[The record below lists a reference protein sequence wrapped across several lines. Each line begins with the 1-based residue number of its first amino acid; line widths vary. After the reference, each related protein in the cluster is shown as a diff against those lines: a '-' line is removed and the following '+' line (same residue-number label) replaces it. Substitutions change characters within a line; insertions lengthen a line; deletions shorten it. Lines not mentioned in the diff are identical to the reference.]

1 MQQEVRGPGSGG
13 SRLRLV
19 EAPDLPTALADALAG
34 GRPVAPLPPAPLE
47 QQQAREM
54 LAADQPL
61 EEGVAV
67 VVSTSG
73 STGRP
78 KGVLLSAAAV
88 VASARATEE
97 RLGGPGDWAL
107 ALPPHYVA
115 GLMVLARA
123 QLGGTR
129 AHPAAGDLADL
140 PAVVARMEGRRYLSV
155 VPTQLARALPQP
167 AVAGALAGFDAVL
180 VGGGPL
186 PPALA
191 AAAGAAGVRVVTTY
205 GMSET
210 CGGCV
215 YDGVPLAGVDVA
227 LAEDGRV
234 SLGGPVLFAGY
245 RGRPELTAEAVV
257 DGRLRTADRARWLDG
272 RLVVL
277 GRVDDVVV
285 SGGLNVDLAEVERRL
300 RGWPGLAGSD
310 VVVVGVPDPD
320 WGTAVVAVVERADW
334 SDADTAA
341 VRAHLRDDLPAYA
354 TPRRVLGRG
363 RLPRTSSG
371 KIDRLRLVAGL
382 SGSGHAGAPTTGD
395 A

>member
-1 MQQEVRGPGSGG
+1 
-13 SRLRLV
+13 
-19 EAPDLPTALADALAG
+19 
-34 GRPVAPLPPAPLE
+34 
-47 QQQAREM
+47 
-54 LAADQPL
+54 
-61 EEGVAV
+61 
-67 VVSTSG
+67 
-73 STGRP
+73 
-78 KGVLLSAAAV
+78 
-88 VASARATEE
+88 
-97 RLGGPGDWAL
+97 
-107 ALPPHYVA
+107 
-115 GLMVLARA
+115 
-123 QLGGTR
+123 
-129 AHPAAGDLADL
+129 
-140 PAVVARMEGRRYLSV
+140 MEGRRYLSV

-167 AVAGALAGFDAVL
+167 ALAGALAALDAVL

-191 AAAGAAGVRVVTTY
+191 AAARSAGVPVVSTY

-227 LAEDGRV
+227 LTGDGRV
-234 SLGGPVLFAGY
+234 SLGGAVLFSGY
-245 RGRPELTAEAVV
+245 RGRPDLTADVLV

-285 SGGLNVDLAEVERRL
+285 SGGMNVDLAEVEHRL

-310 VVVVGVPDPD
+310 LAVVGVPDPH
-320 WGTAVVAVVERADW
+320 WGTAVVAVVERAAW
-334 SDADTAA
+334 SDADSDA
-341 VRAHLRDDLPAYA
+341 VRAHLRGALPAFA
-354 TPRRVLGRG
+354 TPRRILGRG

-382 SGSGHAGAPTTGD
+382 SAAGEPGTSTTGD